1 MQLSKDPNS
10 DKLKLATKKGVQVPN
25 YYETFCFPIWY
36 QLFCKL
42 QQENHF
48 KHCYVNSNIL
58 FVIAPKTRFNKYNID
73 KKKMLFSL
81 QMLLSKQTFQILKM
95 QLNHL
100 NVTKHK
106 MLLCAQTAIRLTCKR
121 LAALLHP
128 KNSLQNQMSF
138 FFLPTLQYF
147 LVTQRKIRGTKYKIK
162 MQTIFSIT
170 NSQNKMLKN
179 SFFFQQIVID
189 FIQIDIFF
197 DIILHR
203 DKNFSKFSLKLK
215 TNQKQKDQFLIDN
228 VIRFYGKFLKF
239 VSNIQ
244 FFQQKYAILFIQY
257 ILYYVKQH
265 LISFSKLLYMIQHFL
280 ASIIPCDSIS
290 QLWVILY

>member
-1 MQLSKDPNS
+1 MQSKNMYSMKIPRECNQQLSKDPNS

-121 LAALLHP
+121 AALLHP

-138 FFLPTLQYF
+138 FFSAHP
-147 LVTQRKIRGTKYKIK
+147 LVFFGYPAQNSRHKIQDQNANNFQHYKFIK
-162 MQTIFSIT
+162 QNAKKFIFFSI
-170 NSQNKMLKN
+170 NCN
-179 SFFFQQIVID
+179 
-189 FIQIDIFF
+189 
-197 DIILHR
+197 
-203 DKNFSKFSLKLK
+203 
-215 TNQKQKDQFLIDN
+215 
-228 VIRFYGKFLKF
+228 RFYLDR
-239 VSNIQ
+239 
-244 FFQQKYAILFIQY
+244 YLF
-257 ILYYVKQH
+257 
-265 LISFSKLLYMIQHFL
+265 
-280 ASIIPCDSIS
+280 
-290 QLWVILY
+290 